1 MATLQQIVK
10 ESGNVAKKSFPFQYV
25 NISGVHTFN
34 GPNTLVLEGDLSE
47 VEKLGKPIWVVAQ
60 EIFKPDGR
68 FHAIVKANKEVRIR
82 LHSNQLGFF
91 SDQIGTYATG
101 AFNVDTSAPL
111 FTNPFGDNASSM
123 DITLRG
129 GSMIAVAAGDTGD
142 RGFWDTKNTPFHLE
156 TEQRD
161 ITQPQDRLRDS
172 SVMLS
177 LTAPNGDYTDL
188 ETYTLIW
195 NQHTEDMWITILS
208 YGDAPNGGFDSGLT
222 DWSTINPDYVDPESD
237 AGVHGWDDD
246 MWQFKNFYAG
256 GQDADGKNWIIELGL
271 RISNDKWYL
280 IVDGSIDSTGYD
292 TVQQAQMAANVKA
305 SALRLRKGEEEAEGV
320 GWLLGGGILIVV
332 LLIVA
337 VYAFA
342 GGKGKS
348 AGKGAVS

>member
-172 SVMLS
+172 SVILS

-188 ETYTLIW
+188 ETYTL
-195 NQHTEDMWITILS
+195 
-208 YGDAPNGGFDSGLT
+208 
-222 DWSTINPDYVDPESD
+222 
-237 AGVHGWDDD
+237 D